1 MRRDDDDASCY
12 FKKAAVVGKTASF
25 FCPSSSK
32 LPLLVSER
40 QSIKALMLYLN
51 SKLTKV
57 IKTFKTGL
65 GYFLVVVFCPVE
77 LGSLEQ
83 EHNQTVLGFLD

>member
-1 MRRDDDDASCY
+1 MMMLPVI
-12 FKKAAVVGKTASF
+12 FKKKCCCSWKNSLF

-32 LPLLVSER
+32 LPFPVSDR

-51 SKLTKV
+51 LKLTKV
-57 IKTFKTGL
+57 VKTFKKGL
-65 GYFLVVVFCPVE
+65 GYFLVVVFFCPVE

-83 EHNQTVLGFLD
+83 EHNQTVLGFLA